1 MSLKLVTWNINSLR
15 ARADHVAE
23 YLDEHHPHL
32 LLMQEIKMED
42 EAVPWDLF
50 EDREY
55 WLETHGQKAYNG
67 VATAAWDDE
76 LDDIHKG
83 LPGGDDGQARLLA
96 TTWRGIRVVNVYCPQ
111 GQSVDSPKFEH
122 KQRFF
127 RTLIDWLGANHDP
140 SEPLILAGDIN
151 IAPEPTDVW
160 DADEFGEQ
168 VTRHPKE
175 LALFGELLDWG
186 LHDATRPHL
195 DAGVHTFWDYR
206 TAAWE
211 RGRGM
216 RIDFFLVTKPVME
229 RVVGASVDLD
239 ERDKDKASDHAP
251 VVLELS
257 E

>member
-1 MSLKLVTWNINSLR
+1 MALKLVTWNINSLR
-15 ARADHVAE
+15 ARADHVAG
-23 YLDEHHPHL
+23 YLDEHRPDL

-67 VATAAWDDE
+67 VATASFDAE
-76 LDDIHKG
+76 LDDVHTG

-127 RTLIDWLGANHDP
+127 RTLIDWIEEHHDP
-140 SEPLILAGDIN
+140 GDALIVAGDIN

-160 DADEFGEQ
+160 DAAEFGDS
-168 VTRHPKE
+168 VTRHPAE
-175 LALFGELLDWG
+175 LALFAELTAWG
-186 LHDATRPHL
+186 LHDATRPFL
-195 DAGVHTFWDYR
+195 APETHTFWDYR

-216 RIDFFLVTKPVME
+216 RIDFFLVTRSVMD
-229 RVVGASVDLD
+229 RVVGASVDYD
-239 ERDKDKASDHAP
+239 ERDRDKASDHAP
-251 VVLELS
+251 VVVELS